1 MPPKYMAL
9 YGTVPPFQDPEIP
22 IEFWIILIATSH
34 HMIRLERCY
43 RDLGMPLCR
52 YAAMPWD
59 AVQICQASCPRA
71 TRCFRRVAVAHLP
84 RQGSTTCLWWWT
96 SPENLSLVH
105 FTWFVVTCAVI
116 SYDFMWFHELHRH
129 LSTKSKAHQAAMGPQ
144 HLNGQTHSENSHG
157 WTSLTC
163 W

>member
-1 MPPKYMAL
+1 MPPEI
-9 YGTVPPFQDPEIP
+9 YGFIRYS
-22 IEFWIILIATSH
+22 TSISGSSDSTGT
-34 HMIRLERCY
+34 MLSG
-43 RDLGMPLCR
+43 LG

-157 WTSLTC
+157 WTSRTNRLVK
-163 W
+163 WIWDLLS